1 MLTDKQGKRIDE
13 YVPDYVLF
21 DLETTG
27 ISVTMDEVIEISAV
41 KVAGRKVTEEFTSLV
56 NPQRAIPYAASM
68 VNGITDEMV
77 TDARSFEPVL
87 SDFLD
92 FAGDHILVGH
102 NICRF
107 DMEFIYRDSKRFF
120 QQIPGNDLVDTL
132 MIAKACLPGL
142 THHRLTD
149 LALYYG
155 ISTDGAHRALN
166 DCRMNQQVFEH
177 LGDEIIKGTAAIKKC
192 PRCGRIL
199 KMRNGRFGTF
209 YGCSGYPECKYT
221 ENC

>member
-13 YVPDYVLF
+13 YVSDYVLF

-27 ISVTMDEVIEISAV
+27 ISVTADEIIEISAV
-41 KVAGRKVTEEFTSLV
+41 KVVGRKVAEEFTSLV
-56 NPQRAIPYAASM
+56 KPQRAIPYAASM

-77 TDARSFEPVL
+77 ADAPPLEPVL

-177 LGDEIIKGTAAIKKC
+177 LGDEIRKGTAAIKKC
-192 PRCGRIL
+192 PRCGKIL

>member
-1 MLTDKQGKRIDE
+1 MLTGKQGSRIDE

-27 ISVTMDEVIEISAV
+27 ISVTKDEVIEISAV
-41 KVAGRKVTEEFTSLV
+41 KVVGRKVTEEFTSLV
-56 NPQRAIPYAASM
+56 NPQRAISDAASM

-77 TDARSFEPVL
+77 ADAPLFKQVMPE
-87 SDFLD
+87 FLD

-107 DMEFIYRDSKRFF
+107 DMEFIYRDCRRFF

-132 MIAKACLPGL
+132 TVAKACLPAL
-142 THHRLTD
+142 SHHRLTD
-149 LALYYG
+149 LAMYYG

-166 DCRMNQQVFEH
+166 DCRMNQQVFER
-177 LGDEIIKGTAAIKKC
+177 LGDTLIKGTAEVKKC
-192 PRCGRIL
+192 PRCGKIL
-199 KMRNGRFGTF
+199 KMRNGKFGTF

>member
-13 YVPDYVLF
+13 YVSDYVLF

-27 ISVTMDEVIEISAV
+27 ISVTADEIIEISAV
-41 KVAGRKVTEEFTSLV
+41 KVVGRKVAEEFTSLV
-56 NPQRAIPYAASM
+56 KPQRAIPYAASM

-77 TDARSFEPVL
+77 ADAPPLEPVL

-92 FAGDHILVGH
+92 FAGEHILVGH

-107 DMEFIYRDSKRFF
+107 DMEFIYRDCRNFF

-132 MIAKACLPGL
+132 TVAKACLPAL
-142 THHRLTD
+142 AHHKLTD
-149 LALYYG
+149 LAVYYG
-155 ISTDGAHRALN
+155 ISTVGAHRALN

-177 LGDEIIKGTAAIKKC
+177 LGDEILKGTAAIKKC

-209 YGCSGYPECKYT
+209 YGCSGYPECKYI